1 MQSSSAARI
10 LCVDS
15 SDTRRVHLHA
25 MLEKAGFDVWMVRD
39 VSDAISLA
47 TRLPLDAV
55 VADQPSTLGHEES
68 WERLMT
74 VRSALPVLVHS
85 AAPREGSWPASA
97 GDFAAVRTGNPQI
110 IMAILTLLLGPA
122 GRHEPEVSAWHTA

>member
-1 MQSSSAARI
+1 MHSSSSVRI
-10 LCVDS
+10 QCVDS
-15 SDTRRVHLHA
+15 SDTRRVHLHT
-25 MLEKAGFDVWMVRD
+25 MLEKAGFDVWMARD

-68 WERLMT
+68 WEKLMAI
-74 VRSALPVLVHS
+74 RSALPVLVHS
-85 AAPREGSWPASA
+85 AAPHMGGCSASA
-97 GDFAAVRTGNPQI
+97 GDFAAVRTGNPQV

-122 GRHEPEVSAWHTA
+122 GRHEPEVPAYHTA